1 MDSVSYDDIR
11 KKFQAIAGLATL
23 DATDEFFF
31 KNSLNSRLRDAWHR
45 FKWPSLTI
53 LEEKTFGNDS
63 NINPPSG
70 STYRVGSIDEDI
82 YEVFDK
88 HPYVDRTARR
98 LDYILIGDEI
108 VLDSNERV
116 QSSIFVLKKKK
127 FTDYEPDATD
137 IPRFFENYITSAVLS
152 DFYRGDGQADLA
164 NVEDNRAEE
173 FLTREID
180 RVERLQLQNKPV
192 VMSYNPLSQTRI
204 YQV

>member
-45 FKWPSLTI
+45 FQWPMLI
-53 LEEKTFGNDS
+53 QVEEKALSTTTS
-63 NINPPSG
+63 N
-70 STYRVGSIDEDI
+70 TYAVDGIDEDI

-88 HPYVDRTARR
+88 HPYSDITARR
-98 LDYILIGDEI
+98 LPYTLINSELILDP
-108 VLDSNERV
+108 SERV
-116 QSSIFVLKKKK
+116 NDSIFVLKKIK
-127 FTDYEPDATD
+127 FTDYEPDAVD
-137 IPRFFENYITSAVLS
+137 IPRFFENYLISAILS

-164 NVEDNRAEE
+164 NVEDNRSEE

-192 VMSYNPLSQTRI
+192 VMGYNPLSQTAI
-204 YQV
+204 TQV

>member
-1 MDSVSYDDIR
+1 MDLVSYDDIR

-45 FKWPSLTI
+45 FQWPILLN
-53 LEEKTFGNDS
+53 LEEKTLS
-63 NINPPSG
+63 
-70 STYRVGSIDEDI
+70 STTTSTFAIGSIDEDI
-82 YEVFDK
+82 YEVYDK

-98 LDYILIGDEI
+98 LNYTLLSDELILDP
-108 VLDSNERV
+108 SERV
-116 QSSIFVLKKKK
+116 SGSIFILKKKK
-127 FTDYEPDATD
+127 FTDYEPGATD

-192 VMSYNPLSQTRI
+192 VMGYNPLSQTRI
-204 YQV
+204 SQV

>member
-1 MDSVSYDDIR
+1 MDVTTYDDLR
-11 KKFQAIAGLATL
+11 KKFQALAGLATL

-45 FKWPSLTI
+45 FQWPMLI
-53 LEEKTFGNDS
+53 QVEEKTLSTTTS
-63 NINPPSG
+63 N
-70 STYRVGSIDEDI
+70 TYAVDGIDEDI

-88 HPYVDRTARR
+88 HPYNDITARR
-98 LDYILIGDEI
+98 LPYTLINDELILDP
-108 VLDSNERV
+108 SERV
-116 QSSIFVLKKKK
+116 NSSIFVLKKTK
-127 FTDYEPDATD
+127 FTDYEPDAVD
-137 IPRFFENYITSAVLS
+137 IPRFFENYLTSAILS

-192 VMSYNPLSQTRI
+192 VMGYNPLSQTAI
-204 YQV
+204 TQV